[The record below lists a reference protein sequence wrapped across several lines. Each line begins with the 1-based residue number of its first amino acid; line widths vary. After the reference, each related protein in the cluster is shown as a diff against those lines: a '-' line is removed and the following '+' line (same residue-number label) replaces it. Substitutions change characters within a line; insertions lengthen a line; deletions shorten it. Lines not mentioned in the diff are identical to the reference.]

1 MGLRLSRVWRAASCL
16 LCAILTWKYGFP
28 LEGTE
33 FAGGT
38 ITGPVLDMSEI
49 GILLFVVALPMPFVF
64 RRTSGAVTLL
74 ASLLCLPLY
83 LYFTVPGPFRWLFR
97 GEYTVPLQIGAVWEK
112 WSIIGNLA
120 LVIAASIGFRGLLRP
135 TQETATNS

>member
-49 GILLFVVALPMPFVF
+49 GVFLFVVAQPVPLVS
-64 RRTSGAVTLL
+64 RRISGAVTVL
-74 ASLLCLPLY
+74 ASVLCLPLY
-83 LYFTVPGPFRWLFR
+83 LYFTVPAPFRWIFR
-97 GEYTVPLQIGAVWEK
+97 GEYTISLHAGVVWDK
-112 WSIIGNLA
+112 WSIVGILT
-120 LVIAASIGFRGLLRP
+120 LVIAASIGVRDFLWP
-135 TQETATNS
+135 MQEKPKDS